1 MNEEELSGVP
11 SPDQG
16 VAKPDYTLDAILYGM
31 FAPKIVSK
39 VGSVGSFFNQ
49 LRKKLADPS
58 TVLQLQDDEGPKELP
73 FQSSVSP
80 SILNMFGGTATPEQ
94 KNMLSKMKMKIEDD
108 EPLDVEAELKKYYE
122 QQDLQL

>member
-1 MNEEELSGVP
+1 MEEELSGVP

-31 FAPKIVSK
+31 FTPNIVSK

-49 LRKKLADPS
+49 LRKKFTDSS
-58 TVLQLQDDEGPKELP
+58 TILQLQDDEGPSELVKELP

-94 KNMLSKMKMKIEDD
+94 KSMLSKMKNEDRR
-108 EPLDVEAELKKYYE
+108 
-122 QQDLQL
+122 